1 MLKNSSAGN
10 AHSVSDLSE
19 ELTQVFFKAIQDQDA
34 NTVRQL
40 LMDHN
45 KTALTQAR
53 WKAPMDVAHYP
64 SGAEVYAFR
73 LLGAYLGP
81 LTGLQF
87 SILIGQDGIAKD
99 ILDATFVQDIDATYG
114 GGNTALQMA
123 VVLEASTIIKALL
136 ERGADKNR
144 ENDRGFSALSMASN
158 PALLGES
165 VEEEGEE

>member
-1 MLKNSSAGN
+1 M
-10 AHSVSDLSE
+10 
-19 ELTQVFFKAIQDQDA
+19 FFKAIQDQDS

-99 ILDATFVQDIDATYG
+99 ILDATFVQG
-114 GGNTALQMA
+114 KLHKS
-123 VVLEASTIIKALL
+123 E
-136 ERGADKNR
+136 NR
-144 ENDRGFSALSMASN
+144 CSRI
-158 PALLGES
+158 
-165 VEEEGEE
+165 

>member
-1 MLKNSSAGN
+1 MLKTSGSEPA
-10 AHSVSDLSE
+10 VSDLPE
-19 ELTQVFFKAIQDQDA
+19 ELTREFFKAIQNQDA

-40 LMDHN
+40 LMDHD
-45 KTALTQAR
+45 KTAMTQAR

-99 ILDATFVQDIDATYG
+99 ILDATFDQDVDSTYG
-114 GGNTALQMA
+114 SGNTALQMA
-123 VVLEASTIIKALL
+123 VVLEASSIIQALL
-136 ERGADKNR
+136 ERGADKTLV
-144 ENDRGFSALSMASN
+144 NDRGFSALSMASN
-158 PALLGES
+158 PALLGEED
-165 VEEEGEE
+165 EED